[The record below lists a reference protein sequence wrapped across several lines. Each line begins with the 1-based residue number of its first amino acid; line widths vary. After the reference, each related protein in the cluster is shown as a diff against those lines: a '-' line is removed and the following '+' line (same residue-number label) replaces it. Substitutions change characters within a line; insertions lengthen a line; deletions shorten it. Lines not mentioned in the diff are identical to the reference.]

1 MGLTEWEKKFQA
13 ARADGGVGSTNE
25 RHARR
30 QELESSI
37 AVVQSTLAQKQGQ
50 YENLRYIILALSS
63 TIREVCHRVGIE
75 TGEEGGGVVQEPS
88 SPNGAGEEGEED
100 VKRTRVRER
109 ERDAL
114 ERSTGGGGAK
124 EGGAGVTDALSDDK
138 DVVGSFGDGTGGTKG
153 SVRGGSSATSKRLGV
168 RGSPTSGSVKEKEKK
183 EKEKENVAETG
194 GDGDGGS
201 KGSRSNS
208 VANELSGKPTP
219 LKPAAALGSHAHQKA
234 LQKRI
239 RQVRRGRQRESAY
252 SRREG

>member
-1 MGLTEWEKKFQA
+1 VGLTEWEKKFQA

-75 TGEEGGGVVQEPS
+75 TGEEGGVVVQESS
-88 SPNGAGEEGEED
+88 SPNGGGEEGEED
-100 VKRTRVRER
+100 IKRTRIRER

-114 ERSTGGGGAK
+114 ERSTGAK
-124 EGGAGVTDALSDDK
+124 EGGAGGTDPLSGDK

-153 SVRGGSSATSKRLGV
+153 SARGGSSATSKRLGA
-168 RGSPTSGSVKEKEKK
+168 RGSPTSGSVQEQETPETKEKAT
-183 EKEKENVAETG
+183 ENVAENG

-239 RQVRRGRQRESAY
+239 RQVRRGRQREGAY